1 MFLGLS
7 SRRRT
12 NLFND
17 ILFHKYSRFPNSSLV
32 SSLGVLC
39 SLRLP
44 LFPGS
49 DCAKAPPSG
58 SSLVWKAVGQE
69 TVRATTNPC
78 KRSLASHHHP
88 SSQLFPLYFASEP
101 NINFSLETKRK
112 MPEALQDHKTIF
124 NQKIKRL
131 PRVLPQI
138 VRKNQHIWHV
148 GVWVGLYEWVSFK
161 RWQRILQPADNA
173 NCSTLYHFQ
182 STQIQL
188 YFYKNTFIY
197 LWKYNCKSIEE
208 KIQIWTKTIANT
220 KWYQHVRGGSNY
232 FNLLIH

>member
-1 MFLGLS
+1 MLVKYLLWCESLCLQMFLSLS

-17 ILFHKYSRFPNSSLV
+17 ILFHKYSPYSLV

-131 PRVLPQI
+131 PWVLPQI
-138 VRKNQHIWHV
+138 VRKNQR
-148 GVWVGLYEWVSFK
+148 F
-161 RWQRILQPADNA
+161 
-173 NCSTLYHFQ
+173 
-182 STQIQL
+182 
-188 YFYKNTFIY
+188 
-197 LWKYNCKSIEE
+197 
-208 KIQIWTKTIANT
+208 
-220 KWYQHVRGGSNY
+220 
-232 FNLLIH
+232 

>member
-1 MFLGLS
+1 MFLSLS

-32 SSLGVLC
+32 FSLGVLC

-88 SSQLFPLYFASEP
+88 SSQLFPLPFASEP
-101 NINFSLETKRK
+101 NINFSLETKLK
-112 MPEALQDHKTIF
+112 MPEALQDHKKYSI
-124 NQKIKRL
+124 
-131 PRVLPQI
+131 
-138 VRKNQHIWHV
+138 RKLNAFLEFYHKLWERTKDFSDN
-148 GVWVGLYEWVSFK
+148 GEMWDVS
-161 RWQRILQPADNA
+161 D
-173 NCSTLYHFQ
+173 
-182 STQIQL
+182 
-188 YFYKNTFIY
+188 
-197 LWKYNCKSIEE
+197 
-208 KIQIWTKTIANT
+208 ANT
-220 KWYQHVRGGSNY
+220 VVPFFIWI
-232 FNLLIH
+232 FAIHHHWSLTSGPF

>member
-7 SRRRT
+7 SRRCT

-112 MPEALQDHKTIF
+112 MPKALQDHKTILNAF
-124 NQKIKRL
+124 LEFYHKLWERTKDFSDNGEM
-131 PRVLPQI
+131 
-138 VRKNQHIWHV
+138 WD
-148 GVWVGLYEWVSFK
+148 VS
-161 RWQRILQPADNA
+161 D
-173 NCSTLYHFQ
+173 
-182 STQIQL
+182 
-188 YFYKNTFIY
+188 
-197 LWKYNCKSIEE
+197 
-208 KIQIWTKTIANT
+208 ANT
-220 KWYQHVRGGSNY
+220 VAPFFIWI
-232 FNLLIH
+232 FAIHHHWSLTSGPF

>member
-1 MFLGLS
+1 MAMCFP
-7 SRRRT
+7 RRQS
-12 NLFND
+12 
-17 ILFHKYSRFPNSSLV
+17 I
-32 SSLGVLC
+32 LGVVKFQNRQFPIQTGRHPCSYPTPEHCRSFSSKSSEALC
-39 SLRLP
+39 VLYRV
-44 LFPGS
+44 G
-49 DCAKAPPSG
+49 
-58 SSLVWKAVGQE
+58 LVWSVGWV
-69 TVRATTNPC
+69 TFSIGPPTPFTSILYLNHHVVFLLI
-78 KRSLASHHHP
+78 LA
-88 SSQLFPLYFASEP
+88 
-101 NINFSLETKRK
+101 
-112 MPEALQDHKTIF
+112 
-124 NQKIKRL
+124 
-131 PRVLPQI
+131 QI

-197 LWKYNCKSIEE
+197 LWKYNCKSIEIQ
-208 KIQIWTKTIANT
+208 IQIWTKTIANT